1 MIAAWFSGDQ
11 KFRTRLVT
19 AVSGSAGAWVLTVD
33 QPLLDSDNNSIAVGD
48 YISPAAANIE
58 AYGDTWRNA
67 MGTLG
72 PGENTEHEYRL
83 PNSQR
88 IPTMDEGPQCE
99 LNSRVTLEL
108 QKAHPEIYSVNYS
121 NRSLST
127 PTVPVDASPSTA
139 PNVLVLR
146 HFGIYQE

>member
-1 MIAAWFSGDQ
+1 
-11 KFRTRLVT
+11 
-19 AVSGSAGAWVLTVD
+19 
-33 QPLLDSDNNSIAVGD
+33 
-48 YISPAAANIE
+48 
-58 AYGDTWRNA
+58 
-67 MGTLG
+67 
-72 PGENTEHEYRL
+72 
-83 PNSQR
+83 
-88 IPTMDEGPQCE
+88 MDEGPQCE

-139 PNVLVLR
+139 PNVLVPR